1 MIKILI
7 VEDDIFVNSMLKQI
21 LEAAD
26 FSVTTALTVAE
37 ALYSISEVEPNL
49 IITDL
54 DLGNGPNGA
63 DLINKISID
72 YPWINFIVLS
82 THRDPKLAI
91 YPHISLPEGIVYITK
106 SDLVDKNNL
115 VSIIK
120 ESMTSNSIRKTVTA
134 DDLPVLNSQQA
145 EVLQLIA
152 KGLSNQAIA
161 DIREVSLRAVEIA
174 ITKIYEILGIN
185 NDPTINTRLKAAE
198 IWRNGKVLTI

>member
-21 LEAAD
+21 LEVAD

-49 IITDL
+49 ILTDL

-115 VSIIK
+115 VSIVK
-120 ESMTSNSIRKTVTA
+120 ESMTSNSYRKNVTA
-134 DDLPVLNSQQA
+134 GDLPVLNSQQA

-161 DIREVSLRAVEIA
+161 DIRGVSLRAVEIA

-198 IWRNGKVLTI
+198 IWRTGKVLTI

>member
-26 FSVTTALTVAE
+26 FSVTTALNVAE
-37 ALYSISEVEPNL
+37 ALTSISEVEPNL
-49 IITDL
+49 ILTDL
-54 DLGNGPNGA
+54 DLGNGPSGA
-63 DLINKISID
+63 DLINNISLE

-120 ESMTSNSIRKTVTA
+120 ESMTSNSYRKNVTD

-161 DIREVSLRAVEIA
+161 DIRGVSLRAVEIS
-174 ITKIYEILGIN
+174 ITKIYEILGIS

>member
-1 MIKILI
+1 MVKILI

-82 THRDPKLAI
+82 THRDTKLAI

-145 EVLQLIA
+145 EVLQLIS

-161 DIREVSLRAVEIA
+161 DIRGVSLRAVEIA
-174 ITKIYEILGIN
+174 ITKIYEILGIS

-198 IWRNGKVLTI
+198 IWRTGKVLTT

>member
-26 FSVTTALTVAE
+26 FSVTTALNVAE
-37 ALYSISEVEPNL
+37 ALTSISEVEPNL
-49 IITDL
+49 ILTDL

-115 VSIIK
+115 VSIVK
-120 ESMTSNSIRKTVTA
+120 ESMTSNSYRKNVTT

-161 DIREVSLRAVEIA
+161 DIRGVSLRAVEIA

>member
-63 DLINKISID
+63 DLINKISLE

-82 THRDPKLAI
+82 THRNPKLAI
-91 YPHISLPEGIVYITK
+91 YPHISLPEGIIYITK

-115 VSIIK
+115 VSIVK
-120 ESMTSNSIRKTVTA
+120 ESMTSNSYRKNMTA
-134 DDLPVLNSQQA
+134 DDLPILNSQQA
-145 EVLQLIA
+145 EVLHLIA

-161 DIREVSLRAVEIA
+161 DMRGVSLRAVEIS
-174 ITKIYEILGIN
+174 ITKIYEILGIS

>member
-26 FSVTTALTVAE
+26 FSVTTALNVAQ
-37 ALYSISEVEPNL
+37 ALASISEVEPNL
-49 IITDL
+49 ILTDL

-82 THRDPKLAI
+82 THRNPKLAI
-91 YPHISLPEGIVYITK
+91 YPHISLPEGIIYITK

-115 VSIIK
+115 VSIVK
-120 ESMTSNSIRKTVTA
+120 ESMTSNSYRKNVTA
-134 DDLPVLNSQQA
+134 DDLPILNSQQA

-161 DIREVSLRAVEIA
+161 DIREVSLRAVEIS

>member
-1 MIKILI
+1 MVKILI

-91 YPHISLPEGIVYITK
+91 YPDISLPEGIVYITK

-115 VSIIK
+115 VSIVK
-120 ESMTSNSIRKTVTA
+120 ESMTSNSYRKNVAA

-161 DIREVSLRAVEIA
+161 DIREVSLRAVEIS

-198 IWRNGKVLTI
+198 IWRTGKVLTT

>member
-115 VSIIK
+115 VSIVK
-120 ESMTSNSIRKTVTA
+120 ESMTSNSYRKNMTA
-134 DDLPVLNSQQA
+134 DDLPILNSQQA

-161 DIREVSLRAVEIA
+161 DMRGVSLRAVEIS
-174 ITKIYEILGIN
+174 ITKIYEILGIS

>member
-26 FSVTTALTVAE
+26 FSVTTALNVAA
-37 ALYSISEVEPNL
+37 ALTNISEVEPNL
-49 IITDL
+49 ILTDL

-115 VSIIK
+115 VSIVK
-120 ESMTSNSIRKTVTA
+120 ESMTSNSNRKTVTA

-145 EVLQLIA
+145 EVLQIIA
-152 KGLSNQAIA
+152 KGLSNKAIA
-161 DIREVSLRAVEIA
+161 DIRGVSLRAVEIA

-198 IWRNGKVLTI
+198 IWRTGKVLTI

>member
-63 DLINKISID
+63 DLINNISID

-115 VSIIK
+115 VSIVK
-120 ESMTSNSIRKTVTA
+120 ESMTSNLYRKNMIA
-134 DDLPVLNSQQA
+134 DDLPILNSQQA

-161 DIREVSLRAVEIA
+161 DIRGVSLRAVEIA

>member
-1 MIKILI
+1 MIKVLI

-26 FSVTTALTVAE
+26 FSVTTALNVAQ
-37 ALYSISEVEPNL
+37 ALSSISEIEPNL
-49 IITDL
+49 ILTDL

-63 DLINKISID
+63 DLINKISLD

-82 THRDPKLAI
+82 THRNPKLAI

-115 VSIIK
+115 VSIVK
-120 ESMTSNSIRKTVTA
+120 ESMTSNSYRKNMTP

-145 EVLQLIA
+145 EVLHLIA

-161 DIREVSLRAVEIA
+161 DMRGVSLRAVEIS
-174 ITKIYEILGIN
+174 ITKIYEILGIS

>member
-26 FSVTTALTVAE
+26 FSVTTASNVAE
-37 ALYSISEVEPNL
+37 ALTSISEVEPNL
-49 IITDL
+49 ILTDL
-54 DLGNGPNGA
+54 DLGNGPSGA

-115 VSIIK
+115 VSIVK
-120 ESMTSNSIRKTVTA
+120 ESMTSNSYRKNVTA

-161 DIREVSLRAVEIA
+161 DIRGVSLRAVEIA

-198 IWRNGKVLTI
+198 IWRTGKVLTI

>member
-26 FSVTTALTVAE
+26 FSVTTALNMAE

-49 IITDL
+49 ILTDL
-54 DLGNGPNGA
+54 DLGNGPSGA

-91 YPHISLPEGIVYITK
+91 YPHISLPEGIIYITK

-115 VSIIK
+115 VSIVK
-120 ESMTSNSIRKTVTA
+120 ESMTSNSYRKNVNV
-134 DDLPVLNSQQA
+134 DDLPILNSQQA

-161 DIREVSLRAVEIA
+161 DIREVSLRAVEIS

-198 IWRNGKVLTI
+198 IWRTGKVLTI

>member
-26 FSVTTALTVAE
+26 FSVTTALNVAQ
-37 ALYSISEVEPNL
+37 ALASISEVEPNL
-49 IITDL
+49 ILTDL

-63 DLINKISID
+63 DLINKISLD

-82 THRDPKLAI
+82 THRNPKLAI

-115 VSIIK
+115 VSIVK
-120 ESMTSNSIRKTVTA
+120 ESMTSNSYRKNVTD

-161 DIREVSLRAVEIA
+161 DIRGVSLRAVEIA

-198 IWRNGKVLTI
+198 IWRTGKVLTI

>member
-115 VSIIK
+115 VSIVK
-120 ESMTSNSIRKTVTA
+120 ESMTSNSYRKNVTA

-161 DIREVSLRAVEIA
+161 DIRGVSLRAVEIA

-185 NDPTINTRLKAAE
+185 NDPTSNTRLKAAE
-198 IWRNGKVLTI
+198 IWRTGKVLTT

>member
-26 FSVTTALTVAE
+26 FSVTTALNVAE
-37 ALYSISEVEPNL
+37 ALTSISEVEPNL
-49 IITDL
+49 ILTDL

-72 YPWINFIVLS
+72 HPWINFIVLS

-91 YPHISLPEGIVYITK
+91 YPHISLPEVIVYITK

-115 VSIIK
+115 VSIVK
-120 ESMTSNSIRKTVTA
+120 ESMTSNSYRKNVTA
-134 DDLPVLNSQQA
+134 DGLPVLNSQQA

-161 DIREVSLRAVEIA
+161 DVRGVSLRAVEIA

-198 IWRNGKVLTI
+198 IWRTGKVSTI

>member
-115 VSIIK
+115 VSIVK
-120 ESMTSNSIRKTVTA
+120 ESMTSNSYRKNVTA

-161 DIREVSLRAVEIA
+161 DIREVSLRAVEIS

-198 IWRNGKVLTI
+198 IWRTGKVLTT

>member
-26 FSVTTALTVAE
+26 FSVTTAFNVAE

-49 IITDL
+49 ILTDL

-63 DLINKISID
+63 DLINTISID

-161 DIREVSLRAVEIA
+161 DIRGVSLRAVEIA

-198 IWRNGKVLTI
+198 IWRTGKVLTT

>member
-91 YPHISLPEGIVYITK
+91 YPHISLPEGIIYITK

-115 VSIIK
+115 VSIIN

-161 DIREVSLRAVEIA
+161 DIRGVSLRAVEIS
-174 ITKIYEILGIN
+174 ITKIYEILGIS

-198 IWRNGKVLTI
+198 IWRTGKVLTI

>member
-91 YPHISLPEGIVYITK
+91 YPHISLPEGIIYITK

-115 VSIIK
+115 VSIVK
-120 ESMTSNSIRKTVTA
+120 ESMTSNSYRKNVNV
-134 DDLPVLNSQQA
+134 DDLPILNSQQA

-161 DIREVSLRAVEIA
+161 DIREVSLRAVEIS
-174 ITKIYEILGIN
+174 ITKIYEILGIK
-185 NDPTINTRLKAAE
+185 NDSTINTRLKAAE

>member
-1 MIKILI
+1 MIKILV

-26 FSVTTALTVAE
+26 FSVTTALNVAE

-49 IITDL
+49 ILTDL

-115 VSIIK
+115 VSIVK
-120 ESMTSNSIRKTVTA
+120 ESMTSNSYRKNVTA

-161 DIREVSLRAVEIA
+161 DIRGVSLRAVEIS
-174 ITKIYEILGIN
+174 ITKIYEILGIS

-198 IWRNGKVLTI
+198 IWRTGKVLTI

>member
-26 FSVTTALTVAE
+26 FSVTTALNVAE
-37 ALYSISEVEPNL
+37 ALTSISEVEPNL
-49 IITDL
+49 ILTDL

-115 VSIIK
+115 VSIVK
-120 ESMTSNSIRKTVTA
+120 ESMTSNTYRKNVTT

-161 DIREVSLRAVEIA
+161 DIRGVSLRAVEIA

-198 IWRNGKVLTI
+198 IWRTGKVLTI

>member
-1 MIKILI
+1 MIKVLI

-26 FSVTTALTVAE
+26 FSVTTALNVTQ
-37 ALYSISEVEPNL
+37 ALSSISQIEPNL
-49 IITDL
+49 ILTDL
-54 DLGNGPNGA
+54 DLGDGPNGA

-82 THRDPKLAI
+82 THSNPKLAI
-91 YPHISLPEGIVYITK
+91 YPHISLPKGIIYITK

-115 VSIIK
+115 ISIVK
-120 ESMTSNSIRKTVTA
+120 ESMTSDSYRKNVTA
-134 DDLPVLNSQQA
+134 NDLPILNAQQA

-161 DIREVSLRAVEIA
+161 DMRGVSLRAVEIS
-174 ITKIYEILGIN
+174 ITKIYEILGIS
-185 NDPTINTRLKAAE
+185 NDPAINTRLKAAE

>member
-26 FSVTTALTVAE
+26 FSVTTALNVAE
-37 ALYSISEVEPNL
+37 ALTSISEVEPNL
-49 IITDL
+49 ILTDL

-63 DLINKISID
+63 DLINKISLE

-115 VSIIK
+115 VSIVK
-120 ESMTSNSIRKTVTA
+120 ESMTSNSYRKNVTA

-161 DIREVSLRAVEIA
+161 DIRGVSLRAVEIA

-198 IWRNGKVLTI
+198 IWRTGKVLTI

>member
-26 FSVTTALTVAE
+26 FSVTTALNVAA
-37 ALYSISEVEPNL
+37 ALTNISEVEPNL
-49 IITDL
+49 ILTDL
-54 DLGNGPNGA
+54 DLGNGPSGA

-115 VSIIK
+115 VSIVK
-120 ESMTSNSIRKTVTA
+120 ESMTSNSNRKTVTA

-145 EVLQLIA
+145 EVLQIIA
-152 KGLSNQAIA
+152 KGLSNKAIA
-161 DIREVSLRAVEIA
+161 DIRGVSLRAVEIA

-198 IWRNGKVLTI
+198 IWRTGKVLTI

>member
-1 MIKILI
+1 MIKVLI

-26 FSVTTALTVAE
+26 FSVTTALNVAQ
-37 ALYSISEVEPNL
+37 ALSSISEVEPNL
-49 IITDL
+49 ILTDL

-63 DLINKISID
+63 DLINKISLD

-82 THRDPKLAI
+82 THRNPKLAI
-91 YPHISLPEGIVYITK
+91 YPHISLPEGIIYITK

-115 VSIIK
+115 VSIVK
-120 ESMTSNSIRKTVTA
+120 ESITSNSYHKNMTA
-134 DDLPVLNSQQA
+134 DDLPILNSQQA
-145 EVLQLIA
+145 EVLHLIA

-161 DIREVSLRAVEIA
+161 DMRGVSLRAVEIS

>member
-26 FSVTTALTVAE
+26 FSVATALNVAE
-37 ALYSISEVEPNL
+37 ALTSISEVEPNL
-49 IITDL
+49 ILTDL

-115 VSIIK
+115 VSIVK
-120 ESMTSNSIRKTVTA
+120 ESMTSNSYRTNVTA
-134 DDLPVLNSQQA
+134 DDLPVLKSQQA

-161 DIREVSLRAVEIA
+161 DIRGVSLRAVEIA

-198 IWRNGKVLTI
+198 IWRTGKVLTI

>member
-21 LEAAD
+21 LEVAD

-49 IITDL
+49 ILTDL

-115 VSIIK
+115 VSIVK
-120 ESMTSNSIRKTVTA
+120 ESMTSNSYRKNMTA
-134 DDLPVLNSQQA
+134 DDLPILNSQQA
-145 EVLQLIA
+145 EVLHLIA

-161 DIREVSLRAVEIA
+161 DMRGVSLRAVEISIA
-174 ITKIYEILGIN
+174 KIYEILGIS

>member
-134 DDLPVLNSQQA
+134 YDLPVLNSQQA

-161 DIREVSLRAVEIA
+161 DIRGVSLRAVEIA

-198 IWRNGKVLTI
+198 IWRTGKVLTI

>member
-26 FSVTTALTVAE
+26 FSVTTALNVAE
-37 ALYSISEVEPNL
+37 ALTSISEVEPNL
-49 IITDL
+49 ILTDL

-115 VSIIK
+115 VSIVK
-120 ESMTSNSIRKTVTA
+120 ESMTSNSYRKNVNV

-161 DIREVSLRAVEIA
+161 DIRGVSLRAVEIA

>member
-115 VSIIK
+115 VSIVK
-120 ESMTSNSIRKTVTA
+120 ESMTSNSYRKNVNVV
-134 DDLPVLNSQQA
+134 DLPVLNSQQA

-161 DIREVSLRAVEIA
+161 DIRGVSLRAVEIA
-174 ITKIYEILGIN
+174 ITKIYEILGIK
-185 NDPTINTRLKAAE
+185 NDSTINTRLKAAE

>member
-1 MIKILI
+1 MIKILV

-26 FSVTTALTVAE
+26 FSVTTALNVAE
-37 ALYSISEVEPNL
+37 ALTSISEVEPNL
-49 IITDL
+49 ILTDL

-63 DLINKISID
+63 DLVNKISID

-115 VSIIK
+115 VSIVK
-120 ESMTSNSIRKTVTA
+120 ESMTSNSYRKNVTT

-161 DIREVSLRAVEIA
+161 DIRGVSLRAVEIS
-174 ITKIYEILGIN
+174 ITKIYEILGIS

-198 IWRNGKVLTI
+198 IWRTGKVLTI

>member
-26 FSVTTALTVAE
+26 FSVTTALNMAE

-49 IITDL
+49 ILTDL

-63 DLINKISID
+63 DLINKISLE

-91 YPHISLPEGIVYITK
+91 YPHISLPEGIIYITK

-115 VSIIK
+115 VSIVK
-120 ESMTSNSIRKTVTA
+120 ESMTSNSYRKNVNV
-134 DDLPVLNSQQA
+134 DDLPILNSQQA

-161 DIREVSLRAVEIA
+161 DIREVSLRAVEIS

-198 IWRNGKVLTI
+198 IWRTGKVLTI

>member
-161 DIREVSLRAVEIA
+161 DIRGVSLRAVEIS
-174 ITKIYEILGIN
+174 ITKIYEILGIS

>member
-91 YPHISLPEGIVYITK
+91 YPHISLPEGIIYITK

-115 VSIIK
+115 VSIVK
-120 ESMTSNSIRKTVTA
+120 ESMTSNSYRKNVTA

-161 DIREVSLRAVEIA
+161 DIRGVSLRAVEIA

-185 NDPTINTRLKAAE
+185 NDPTSNTRLKAAE
-198 IWRNGKVLTI
+198 IWRTGKVLTT

>member
-26 FSVTTALTVAE
+26 FSVTTALNVAQ
-37 ALYSISEVEPNL
+37 ALASISEVEPHL
-49 IITDL
+49 ILTDL

-63 DLINKISID
+63 DLINKISLD
-72 YPWINFIVLS
+72 YPWINLIVLS
-82 THRDPKLAI
+82 THRNPKLAI
-91 YPHISLPEGIVYITK
+91 YPHISLPEGIIYITK

-115 VSIIK
+115 VSIVK
-120 ESMTSNSIRKTVTA
+120 ESMTSNSYRKNITA

-161 DIREVSLRAVEIA
+161 DIRGVSLRAVEIA

-198 IWRNGKVLTI
+198 IWRTGKVLTI

>member
-26 FSVTTALTVAE
+26 FSVTTALNVAQ
-37 ALYSISEVEPNL
+37 ALASISEVEPNL
-49 IITDL
+49 ILTDL

-63 DLINKISID
+63 DLINKISLD

-82 THRDPKLAI
+82 THRNPKLAI

-115 VSIIK
+115 VSIVK
-120 ESMTSNSIRKTVTA
+120 ESMTSNSYRKNVTA

-161 DIREVSLRAVEIA
+161 DIRGVSLRAVEIA

-198 IWRNGKVLTI
+198 IWRTGKVLTI